1 MLESTVYST
10 LNSQQIVPLRQ
21 MLQDGGVIVDVRTPC
36 EFIGGHITGAWNC
49 PAEDLNVY
57 LDIIRKWDKPVIVC
71 SADDRRSFHAARRL
85 KQLGIAA
92 FDGGSWDEL
101 QEWIGKNAG
110 LRDLNGH

>member
-57 LDIIRKWDKPVIVC
+57 LAI
-71 SADDRRSFHAARRL
+71 RRSFHAARRL